1 MAFPEGKPFNII
13 KENIM
18 NTSHKRMSII
28 AGALLSTAVLSTPA
42 SAADVMLGTGGFN
55 RELHTMGMMKMLD
68 ANGDH
73 MVSRTEAMDYYGAL
87 FDMLD
92 TNKDGSID
100 AREWV
105 GTKGKQGLSI
115 ATGGYATQLRTMKM
129 MGMMDADGDHKVTK
143 DEFVKFQESTFSAMD
158 KKGDGMITAESWLRK
173 TTGN

>member
-1 MAFPEGKPFNII
+1 MTTQIKNMAV
-13 KENIM
+13 
-18 NTSHKRMSII
+18 
-28 AGALLSTAVLSTPA
+28 AGALLATVAVSTSA
-42 SAADVMLGTGGFN
+42 SADAMVGTGGFN

-73 MVSRTEAMDYYGAL
+73 MVSKAESMDYYGAL

-92 TNKDGSID
+92 TDKDGSID

-105 GTKGKQGLSI
+105 GTKGNQGLSI

-129 MGMMDADGDHKVTK
+129 MGAMDTDGDHKVTR
-143 DEFVKFQESTFSAMD
+143 DEFITFQESTFSAMD
-158 KKGDGMITAESWLRK
+158 KKGDGMITAETWLRK